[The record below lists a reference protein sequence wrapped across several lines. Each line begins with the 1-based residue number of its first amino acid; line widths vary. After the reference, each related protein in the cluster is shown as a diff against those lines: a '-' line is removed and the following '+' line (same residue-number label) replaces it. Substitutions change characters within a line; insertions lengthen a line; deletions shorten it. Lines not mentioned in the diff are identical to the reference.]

1 MSVLPVSVRLS
12 LWATAAYAGR
22 LSVEEAVTWAHP
34 DLDHLAGDLGHL
46 ALWRGLGERF
56 TEEVEAALKLA
67 SLFPEIG
74 SPYKYGTRRVFPKK
88 FPFSIVYTV
97 LVKELVV
104 LAIAP
109 FPRKVAY
116 WRNRKSAG

>member
-1 MSVLPVSVRLS
+1 MKPVRFHPEAEVEL
-12 LWATAAYAGR
+12 AAEAGFY
-22 LSVEEAVTWAHP
+22 EEQ
-34 DLDHLAGDLGHL
+34 
-46 ALWRGLGERF
+46 WRGLGERF
-56 TEEVEAALKLA
+56 TEEVEAALNLA
-67 SLFPEIG
+67 STFPEIG

-97 LVKELVV
+97 VGKELVV

-116 WRNRKSAG
+116 WRGRKGAA